1 MSRPSGDQW
10 AKALSC
16 EFLADAADGKISQ
29 FRLGLEQRG
38 LAYLVQVP
46 GTISAYPQE
55 VAPET
60 MPYGAVAARPCPA
73 T

>member
-1 MSRPSGDQW
+1 VI
-10 AKALSC
+10 
-16 EFLADAADGKISQ
+16 LADAADGKISQ

-38 LAYLVQVP
+38 LAYVVQVP
-46 GTISAYPQE
+46 GAISAYPQE